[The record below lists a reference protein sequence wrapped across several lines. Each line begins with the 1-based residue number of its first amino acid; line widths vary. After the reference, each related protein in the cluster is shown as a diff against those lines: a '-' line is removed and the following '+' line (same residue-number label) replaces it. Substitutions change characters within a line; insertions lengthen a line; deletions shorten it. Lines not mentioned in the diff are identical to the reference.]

1 MQTTLVLSLLFAGC
15 LVDSATLFSTAPVK
29 ALDDVA
35 QALSKVTALPHLSSS
50 QQKSA
55 KSVVDFV
62 LHAVH
67 DIENSKNMTKETKAK
82 KVKEAIT
89 RLQGLEKTWEA
100 AANNMTASER
110 KIGELQAK
118 IAEKRHELAKEEGK
132 LKLAKLK
139 KELMEKKL
147 LLRKLVSQQASGSQE
162 EKTDVKLKDAEV
174 KQINKVATAV
184 AKGNSSKAA
193 KLAPVMQMLHIH
205 EHELEESIKKIDEA
219 EKKSDAEFAKLT
231 ASAANATND
240 AGVAKAQRMLK
251 TVKKQN
257 QRKLEKAKASKKA
270 ELADVMGAIK
280 SLEAGDVKGIE
291 KVIMKMTSQME
302 ALTSH
307 SSTSGSFIY

>member
-1 MQTTLVLSLLFAGC
+1 MQTTLVLSLLFAGR
-15 LVDSATLFSTAPVK
+15 LVDSATLFSSAPVK
-29 ALDDVA
+29 ALDDVER
-35 QALSKVTALPHLSSS
+35 ALSKVTALPHLSSS

-67 DIENSKNMTKETKAK
+67 DIENAKNMTKETKAK
-82 KVKEAIT
+82 EVKEAIT
-89 RLQGLEKTWEA
+89 RLQGLQKTWQA

-118 IAEKRHELAKEEGK
+118 IAEKRHELAKEEGM

-147 LLRKLVSQQASGSQE
+147 LLRKLVSQQSSGKE

-184 AKGNSSKAA
+184 AKGNSTKAA

-219 EKKSDAEFAKLT
+219 EKKSDAEFAKLA
-231 ASAANATND
+231 ASTANATND
-240 AGVAKAQRMLK
+240 AGIAKAQRMLK

-307 SSTSGSFIY
+307 SSASGSFIY